1 MALSGVLSH
10 LAEALAAGD
19 GGGGGDDTRKRMS
32 GALRRFDPENYEG
45 ATAGTDGKGAT
56 KREVDLKALLPER
69 KVRLRKSMQC
79 CKRTA
84 EHQSDLQTGLD

>member
-10 LAEALAAGD
+10 LAEVLAAGD
-19 GGGGGDDTRKRMS
+19 GGGDDTRKRMC

-45 ATAGTDGKGAT
+45 ATAGTDEKGAS
-56 KREVDLKALLPER
+56 KREVDLKALLPDK

-79 CKRTA
+79 CNRIEK
-84 EHQSDLQTGLD
+84 QSDLQNRLD